1 MLAQLSKLRAQ
12 ASAAPTS
19 AAAAAAAPA
28 AARPSQQPLPLAD
41 CAPLDLAARLRDHP
55 LLELRR
61 SARFGRALHAAADIA
76 AGATVLAE
84 AAFAA
89 VNPRHCT
96 AGDDAR
102 MVGAMRVL
110 VGDGSLAAALP
121 HFLQLQP
128 ANAAWARG
136 ELGAAAVSAVRLF
149 APCIHANGFTVRDDL
164 QVLCV
169 VAAMANHS
177 CAPNV
182 AVSCE
187 VSGAQPALLS
197 FTALRDIAAGEQI
210 FHSYTDP
217 AAAREDRRSRLE
229 SYGFVCDCA
238 ACYGPQEPR
247 AASQG

>member
-1 MLAQLSKLRAQ
+1 MLAQLNKLRAQ
-12 ASAAPTS
+12 ASSGPAFSP
-19 AAAAAAAPA
+19 AAAAAPA
-28 AARPSQQPLPLAD
+28 AARLSQQPLPLAA
-41 CAPLDLAARLRDHP
+41 CAPLDLAALLRQHP

-76 AGATVLAE
+76 AGASVLTE
-84 AAFAA
+84 AAFAS

-96 AGDDAR
+96 GGDDAQ
-102 MVGAMRVL
+102 MVDAMRVL

-136 ELGAAAVSAVRLF
+136 ELGAAAVSAGQLC

-169 VAAMANHS
+169 AAAMANHS
-177 CAPNV
+177 CLPNV

-187 VSGAQPALLS
+187 VSGAQAALLS

-210 FHSYTDP
+210 FHSYTD
-217 AAAREDRRSRLE
+217 ASAAREDRRSRLE

-238 ACYGPQEPR
+238 ACEPT
-247 AASQG
+247 G